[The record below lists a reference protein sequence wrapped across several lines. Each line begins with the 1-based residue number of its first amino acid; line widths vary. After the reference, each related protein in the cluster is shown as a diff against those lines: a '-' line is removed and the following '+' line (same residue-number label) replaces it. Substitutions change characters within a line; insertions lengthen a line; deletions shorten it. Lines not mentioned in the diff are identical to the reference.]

1 MYFSF
6 FLKHIVEESRLGSI
20 YAGKGIVV
28 LGPTSRCYLTLRVP
42 PSVCFAS
49 DSSIYSLLCSSSI
62 PVLVPFLRVLLLAL
76 YIWGF
81 YTLWEIK
88 WWWSYPSACWCFLGL
103 AHGYKSQYIIHIYST
118 QPKIMTIQNVIANS
132 LFNFVWSSL
141 FI

>member
-1 MYFSF
+1 MLHFHMFNLFYSLTKYSSHFICCAIELHKITTFSSNYFGMLKWYFIQTLLKMHLMIVFQF
-6 FLKHIVEESRLGSI
+6 FFKHIVEESRLGSI

-76 YIWGF
+76 YI
-81 YTLWEIK
+81 
-88 WWWSYPSACWCFLGL
+88 
-103 AHGYKSQYIIHIYST
+103 
-118 QPKIMTIQNVIANS
+118 
-132 LFNFVWSSL
+132 
-141 FI
+141 